1 MTKQALRLLSPR
13 MKSFPPLLVVAA
25 TLFAVTGLNAE
36 VTAVTDPVGFM
47 TIDTP
52 QGSDTII
59 AAPFTKAPVF
69 QGLASSV
76 NSFTVTF
83 NPSPDFGDLTS
94 MPHYVQAATGGKAG
108 VIFDIAS
115 NTSNTITL
123 VDNGIS
129 PADLANS
136 SVKVIPYW
144 TLGQLYPAT
153 DQGVS
158 FTPSG
163 VLGPLRRTQI
173 LFPNVLGTGI
183 NRSPSTTYYFV
194 TNAST
199 PLDPV
204 VSYWRSTGSGTNNV
218 NNTAILPDSY
228 FIVRNPTNAASG
240 LKTTIVGS
248 VNVGPSVVQLDSTGG
263 SPNDNNVSLG
273 RPVDIKLDELGII
286 ESGAFMQSTSTLGPT
301 RRDQLMIINN
311 DTFGFN
317 KSPSTTYYYVTNQGW
332 KSTATGTNDV
342 GTNIIKS
349 ATGYIIRKASQNPV
363 GSTFWTNNITIS
375 E

>member
-163 VLGPLRRTQI
+163 TILPSRRTQI
-173 LFPNVLGTGI
+173 LISDIAGSGI
-183 NRSPSTTYYFV
+183 NRSSSSVYYFA
-194 TNAST
+194 TNGSA

-204 VSYWRSTGSGTNNV
+204 LSYWRSAASGTNNV
-218 NNTAILPDSY
+218 NNTPILPDSY
-228 FIVRNPTNAASG
+228 FIVRNPITAASG
-240 LKTTIVGS
+240 LKTTIAGS
-248 VNVGPSVVQLDSTGG
+248 VNVGTSVVQLDSTGG
-263 SPNDNNVSLG
+263 LPNDNYVSLG
-273 RPVDIKLDELGII
+273 RPVDIKLDDLGIV
-286 ESGAFMQSTSTLGPT
+286 ESGAFLPSLGTILPQ
-301 RRDQLMIINN
+301 RRDQLLVISNTQI
-311 DTFGFN
+311 GFN
-317 KSPSTTYYYVTNQGW
+317 KSASTVYYYVTGQGW
-332 KSTATGTNDV
+332 KSASTGTNNV
-342 GTNIIKS
+342 GTNTIKA
-349 ATGYIIRKASQNPV
+349 ATGYIIRKASQNPA
-363 GSTFWTNNITIS
+363 GSKFWTNNITIS

>member
-83 NPSPDFGDLTS
+83 NPSPGFGDLTS

-163 VLGPLRRTQI
+163 AIPLLWRTQI
-173 LFPNVLGTGI
+173 LFPNISGLGI
-183 NRSPSTTYYFV
+183 NRSSSKTCYFV
-194 TNAST
+194 TNSAA
-199 PLDPV
+199 PLDPSL
-204 VSYWRSTGSGTNNV
+204 SYWRSTATGASNV
-218 NNTAILPDSY
+218 NNTPILPDSY
-228 FIVRNPTNAASG
+228 FIVRNPANAASG
-240 LKTTIVGS
+240 LKTTIAGS
-248 VNVGPSVVQLDSTGG
+248 VNVGASVVQLDSTGG
-263 SPNDNNVSLG
+263 TPNENYVSLG
-273 RPVDIKLDELGII
+273 RPVDIKLDDLGIV
-286 ESGAFMQSTSTLGPT
+286 ESGAFMPSLGVIPFQF
-301 RRDQLMIINN
+301 RDQLHIISNEVM
-311 DTFGFN
+311 GFN
-317 KSPSTTYYYVTNQGW
+317 KSATTTFFYITGQGW
-332 KSTATGTNDV
+332 KSTATGTNNV
-342 GTNIIKS
+342 GTNVIKA
-349 ATGYIIRKASQNPV
+349 ATGYIIRKASQNPA
-363 GSTFWTNNITIS
+363 GSTFWTNTITIA